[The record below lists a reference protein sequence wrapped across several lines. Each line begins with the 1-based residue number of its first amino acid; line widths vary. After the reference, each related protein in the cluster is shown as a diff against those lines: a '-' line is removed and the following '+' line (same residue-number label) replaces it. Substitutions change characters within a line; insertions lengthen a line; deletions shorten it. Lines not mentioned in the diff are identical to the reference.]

1 MKPIDTKTWK
11 EFKIGDLFDV
21 NQVNRL
27 TFPGKSYV
35 KDSEIISKDGTTP
48 YIVATSTNNGIK
60 GYSSYPANNEGDC
73 ITMSTTADS
82 SATVFYQPNPFI
94 GRQQMAG
101 LYRKDKKPM
110 GLYLGQF
117 FVSGTKKVLTN
128 YNYTNKLTITA
139 LKQNCLILPIQQTL
153 DPDKTYH
160 PDGYIP
166 DWNYMEAF
174 MEQINQQAQA
184 RLDEYKGGK
193 LEYTTLDSKIGYTP
207 VDTESWAE
215 FKVGDLFET
224 NNEKAYTGASVKRE
238 NLIPGETPR
247 VTVSNVNNGITGYY
261 EDIEDTNYRV
271 YNNFISVSFLGT
283 VFYHPYSASVDMKVH
298 VLPKLTNGREL
309 TTGIGL
315 FLVSAIKASI
325 KRYTYANQISSK
337 VIYDTYIQLPVD
349 QTGQPDWNYME
360 AFMEQINQQAQ
371 ARLDE
376 YKGGK
381 LEYTTLDSKIGYTP
395 VDTESWAEFKVGD
408 LFEKLDLKC
417 KKTDFQKNN
426 DLSKIKTDEFNLPLV
441 NAKQGNNGIM
451 YYGREED
458 WEYAEMTIDIVSDGA
473 VSVGNGY
480 PQPHKTGILYNAYL
494 IKPLKKDVTEN
505 HLSFLATVIEKY
517 VKQKYSYE
525 NKCIW
530 KKLSLDKIQL
540 PIDSTGQP
548 DWNYMESF
556 MKQINQQAQT
566 KLQQLEKGSI

>member
-117 FVSGTKKVLTN
+117 FVSGIKKVLTN

-139 LKQNCLILPIQQTL
+139 LKQNYLILPIQTTI

-160 PDGYIP
+160 PEGYVP
-166 DWNYMEAF
+166 DWDYMEAF

-184 RLDEYKGGK
+184 RLDEYKDGK
-193 LEYTTLDSKIGYTP
+193 VEYTP
-207 VDTESWAE
+207 VDTKSWQE
-215 FKVGDLFET
+215 FKIGDLF
-224 NNEKAYTGASVKRE
+224 K
-238 NLIPGETPR
+238 
-247 VTVSNVNNGITGYY
+247 
-261 EDIEDTNYRV
+261 
-271 YNNFISVSFLGT
+271 
-283 VFYHPYSASVDMKVH
+283 KV
-298 VLPKLTNGREL
+298 
-309 TTGIGL
+309 
-315 FLVSAIKASI
+315 
-325 KRYTYANQISSK
+325 
-337 VIYDTYIQLPVD
+337 
-349 QTGQPDWNYME
+349 
-360 AFMEQINQQAQ
+360 
-371 ARLDE
+371 
-376 YKGGK
+376 
-381 LEYTTLDSKIGYTP
+381 
-395 VDTESWAEFKVGD
+395 
-408 LFEKLDLKC
+408 DLKR
-417 KKTDFQKNN
+417 KKVDFQKNS
-426 DLSKIKTDEFNLPLV
+426 DLSKTKTDEFNLPLV
-441 NAKQGNNGIM
+441 NAKHGNNGIM

-473 VSVGNGY
+473 VSAGNVY
-480 PQPHKTGILYNAYL
+480 PQPNKTGILYNAYL

-517 VKQKYSYE
+517 VKQKYSYA
-525 NKCIW
+525 NKCVW
-530 KKLSLDKIQL
+530 KKLALDKIPL
-540 PIDSTGQP
+540 PVDKTGQP
-548 DWNYMESF
+548 DWNYMEAF
-556 MKQINQQAQT
+556 MKQINQQAQA
-566 KLQQLEKGSI
+566 KLEQLEKGSI